1 MAHSADTCIEVCAAI
16 AFFGHKLL
24 LATRRPGG
32 SLAGKWEFPGGKCA
46 PGETLQACIAR
57 ELREELAATVTAAVE
72 LASLVHVYPD
82 KTVRLH
88 FMLCRLAAVTAMTP
102 QEGQTFAWFE
112 ANDIPDLDLAPADRD
127 FIATVAE
134 RGVAPQPPAPT
145 DHDAIRAVA
154 TPQPLVPVS
163 RQLLDELG
171 AWFRG
176 ERQTGLQPSSHKP
189 DWLRVPY
196 VGAAERLEMR
206 RMLAKACLH
215 TVCESAQCPNRSDC
229 WKRRTAT
236 FMALGDTC
244 TRNCRFCAVA
254 HGRPL
259 PPDHDEPA
267 HIAASVHALQLRH
280 VVVTMVTRDDLPD
293 GGADHLAAIVRA
305 IRQTCPDTSVE
316 LLVSDFH
323 GRLASVD
330 TILETGLR
338 VFGHN
343 VETVRRLTPQLRSVA
358 SFDTSL
364 AVLRHAA
371 AHRRPGTL
379 VKSGLMLGV
388 GETEDEIRQT
398 LRELRDAG
406 VDIVT
411 LGQYLQPTLEHWPVA
426 RMVTPEEFDAWRR
439 FAEDELHFR
448 RAVSGPLVR
457 SSYLAEEALHP

>member
-1 MAHSADTCIEVCAAI
+1 MAHSADTCIEVCAAV

-46 PGETLQACIAR
+46 AGETLAACIAR
-57 ELREELAATVTAAVE
+57 ELREELAATVTDATE

-88 FMLCRLAAVTAMTP
+88 FMLCRLAHVTAMTP

-112 ANDIPDLDLAPADRD
+112 ANDIPTLDLAPADRD
-127 FIATVAE
+127 FIHTVAG
-134 RGVAPQPPAPT
+134 RLDAPLQVVPADQT
-145 DHDAIRAVA
+145 
-154 TPQPLVPVS
+154 
-163 RQLLDELG
+163 LLDSFG
-171 AWFRG
+171 AWLRG
-176 ERQTGLQPSSHKP
+176 ERQTGLQPRSRKP

-196 VGAAERLEMR
+196 VGAAERLDMR

-259 PPDHDEPA
+259 PPAPDEPA
-267 HIAASVHALQLRH
+267 HIAASVQTLQLRH

-330 TILETGLR
+330 TILHTGLR

-343 VETVRRLTPQLRSVA
+343 VETVRRLTPHLRSVA
-358 SFDTSL
+358 SFDRSL
-364 AVLRHAA
+364 DVLRHAA
-371 AHRRPGTL
+371 AHRQPDTL

-426 RMVTPEEFDAWRR
+426 RMVPPEEFDAWRR

-457 SSYLAEEALHP
+457 SSYLAEEALQP